1 MKKHIITSLI
11 TVATLS
17 STASHAE
24 GLYDVYKLALNHD
37 PGLRAAEAT
46 YRADKEQVTVTK
58 GNLYPNIKA
67 TGSLGYAKTHPPA
80 GSTVDTRSNSVGLDL
95 SYPIYSPAL
104 SYGVKNTEL
113 GYQSAGVSYD
123 NTKENLVLT
132 TMTEFF
138 NLLIAQATLETTEA
152 QVKSTKSQL
161 DQTQKQYDV
170 GLKSITDLQDAKA
183 SYDAVQ
189 VQELTARSDVAYA
202 QKALLQRTGKVITDI
217 PELSKDYPIKLDPNV
232 TVDQLIQ
239 KAIKNNKELH
249 ILDIAVE
256 KAQNNI
262 DLKKASG
269 RTPVVSLVGSISRSD
284 ANNDPEMAQS
294 PNGATN
300 KSSVGLQVSIPLY
313 SGGAINASVRQAS
326 EQANAAIENRASQ
339 LQGIELNI
347 RNTFLKLQT
356 SVAQVKA
363 QQQLIKSRRSA
374 LEASRAGYEVG
385 TRNLVELLQ
394 AQSNLYTAI
403 SDYQKY
409 RYNFVIQ
416 KLKLDEAVGDL
427 NESKIVSLDK
437 WLVEDPSSLK

>member
-11 TVATLS
+11 TAITLS
-17 STASHAE
+17 SATAHAE
-24 GLYDVYKLALNHD
+24 GLFDVYKLALDHD
-37 PGLRAAEAT
+37 PGLRAAEAN
-46 YRADKEQVTVTK
+46 YRADNESVTVSK
-58 GNLYPNIKA
+58 GNLYPSISA
-67 TGSLGYAKTHPPA
+67 SGSLGYSKTNPP
-80 GSTVDTRSNSVGLDL
+80 SSDSFNTKSNSIGLDL
-95 SYPIYSPAL
+95 NYPIYSPAL
-104 SYGVKNTEL
+104 RYGVKDSEL
-113 GYQSAGVSYD
+113 GYQSSGVSYD

-132 TMTEFF
+132 TMTEYF
-138 NLLIAQATLETTEA
+138 NLLIAKATLETTEA
-152 QVKSTKSQL
+152 LVKSTKSQL

-170 GLKSITDLQDAKA
+170 GLKSITDLQDAQA
-183 SYDAVQ
+183 EYDSVK
-189 VQELTARSDVAYA
+189 VQELTAQSDVSYA

-217 PELSKDYPIKLDPNV
+217 PELAKDYPIKLDPNI
-232 TVDQLIQ
+232 TVDDLIQ

-269 RTPVVSLVGSISRSD
+269 RTPVVSITGAISRSD
-284 ANNDPEMAQS
+284 ANRDPDSALS
-294 PNGATN
+294 PDGATN
-300 KSSVGLQVSIPLY
+300 TSSIGLKVSMPLY

-326 EQANAAIENRASQ
+326 ELASASIENRASK
-339 LQGIELNI
+339 LQTIELNI

-374 LEASRAGYEVG
+374 LEASKAGYEVG

-409 RYNFVIQ
+409 RYNFVVQ
-416 KLKLDEAVGDL
+416 KLTLDEAVGDL
-427 NESKIVSLDK
+427 TENKIIALDK
-437 WLVEDPSSLK
+437 WLVEQ